1 MKNAMSTP
9 PYGAVRRTA
18 TALTLLA
25 AAVMLVACGGGDK
38 KGATQVAAKVNKEEI
53 SVHQINFV
61 LQRQPGLKPE
71 QAPAAT
77 KAVLEGLI
85 DQELAIQEAQE
96 QKIDRDPKVVMAIE
110 AAKRE
115 ILARAYADKLADT
128 VSKPTDDEIAAY
140 YKEKPALFAQRR
152 VYTLHEFSIEAAG
165 DAAKNVTGLVQAS
178 KSSEELSKQ
187 LTAAGVK
194 FGSRVVTQPAENLPL
209 AMIDRIGSLAEGQ
222 SLAIP
227 SANGISAVFVAAAK
241 SQPVTADQAKP
252 AIEQFLLNDRK
263 RKVVAD
269 EMKRLRGSAKISYE
283 GQFAAAAAANTTAAA
298 ASQ

>member
-1 MKNAMSTP
+1 MKNVMSTQ
-9 PYGAVRRTA
+9 YGAVRRTA
-18 TALTLLA
+18 TALTLVA
-25 AAVMLVACGGGDK
+25 AAAMLVACGGGDK

-140 YKEKPALFAQRR
+140 YKEKPSLFAQRR

-165 DAAKNVTGLVQAS
+165 DAVKNVTGLVQAAKNS
-178 KSSEELSKQ
+178 DELAKQ
-187 LTAAGVK
+187 LTAASVK
-194 FGSRVVTQPAENLPL
+194 FASRVVTQPAENLPL

-227 SANGISAVFVAAAK
+227 AANGISAVFVASAK
-241 SQPVTADQAKP
+241 SQPVSADQAKP

-263 RKVVAD
+263 RKLVAD

-283 GQFAAAAAANTTAAA
+283 GQFAGAAVANSTAAA

>member
-1 MKNAMSTP
+1 MSTP
-9 PYGAVRRTA
+9 CGAVRRTA

-25 AAVMLVACGGGDK
+25 AAAMLVACGGGDK

-140 YKEKPALFAQRR
+140 YKDKPALFAQRR

-165 DAAKNVTGLVQAS
+165 DAAKNVTALVQAA
-178 KSSEELSKQ
+178 KSSDELSKQ
-187 LTAAGVK
+187 LTAASVK
-194 FGSRVVTQPAENLPL
+194 FASRVVTQPAENLPL

-241 SQPVTADQAKP
+241 PQPVTAEQAKP

-263 RKVVAD
+263 RKLVAD

>member
-1 MKNAMSTP
+1 MMHAKSTQS
-9 PYGAVRRTA
+9 GTVRRTA

-25 AAVMLVACGGGDK
+25 TAALLVACGGGDK

-85 DQELAIQEAQE
+85 DQELAVQEAQE
-96 QKIDRDPKVVMAIE
+96 QKLDRDPKVVMSIE

-115 ILARAYADKLADT
+115 ILARAYADKLAET
-128 VSKPTDDEIAAY
+128 VSKPTDEEIAAY
-140 YKEKPALFAQRR
+140 YKDKPALFAQRR
-152 VYTLHEFSIEAAG
+152 VYTLNEFSIEASG
-165 DAAKNVTGLVQAS
+165 DAVKSVTGLVQAAH
-178 KSSEELSKQ
+178 SSDELAKQ
-187 LTAAGVK
+187 LGAANVK
-194 FGSRVVTQPAENLPL
+194 FASRVVTQPAENLPL
-209 AMIDRIGSLAEGQ
+209 AMIDRISTLAEGQ

-227 SANGISAVFVAAAK
+227 SANGVSAVFVTSAK

-263 RKVVAD
+263 RKVIAD
-269 EMKRLRGSAKISYE
+269 EMKRLRGSAKVSYE
-283 GQFAAAAAANTTAAA
+283 GQFATAAAAA

>member
-9 PYGAVRRTA
+9 CGAVRRTA
-18 TALTLLA
+18 SALTLLA
-25 AAVMLVACGGGDK
+25 AAAMLVACGGGDK

-140 YKEKPALFAQRR
+140 YKDKPALFAQRR

-165 DAAKNVTGLVQAS
+165 DAAKNVTALVQAA
-178 KSSEELSKQ
+178 KSSDELSKQ
-187 LTAAGVK
+187 LTAASVK
-194 FGSRVVTQPAENLPL
+194 FASRVVTQPAENLPL

-241 SQPVTADQAKP
+241 PQPVTAEQAKP

-263 RKVVAD
+263 RKLVAD

>member
-1 MKNAMSTP
+1 MMHAMSTQ
-9 PYGAVRRTA
+9 YSVARRTA

-25 AAVMLVACGGGDK
+25 AATMLVACGGGDK

-61 LQRQPGLKPE
+61 LQRQPGLKPD

-85 DQELAIQEAQE
+85 DQELAIQESQE
-96 QKIDRDPKVVMAIE
+96 QKLDRDPKVVMAIE

-128 VSKPTDDEIAAY
+128 VSKPTDDEIAVY
-140 YKEKPALFAQRR
+140 YKDKPALFAQRR
-152 VYTLHEFSIEAAG
+152 IYTLHEFSIEATG
-165 DAAKNVTGLVQAS
+165 DAVKNINSLVQAART
-178 KSSEELSKQ
+178 SEELAKQ
-187 LTAAGVK
+187 LGAANVK
-194 FGSRVVTQPAENLPL
+194 FASRVVTQPAENLPL
-209 AMIDRIGSLAEGQ
+209 TMIDRIGSMAEGQ
-222 SLAIP
+222 SLVVP
-227 SANGISAVFVAAAK
+227 SANGVSAVFIAAAK
-241 SQPVTADQAKP
+241 SQPVSVDQAKP

-263 RKVVAD
+263 RKVLSDA
-269 EMKRLRGSAKISYE
+269 MKRLRGGAKISYE
-283 GQFAAAAAANTTAAA
+283 GQFAGAAAATATA